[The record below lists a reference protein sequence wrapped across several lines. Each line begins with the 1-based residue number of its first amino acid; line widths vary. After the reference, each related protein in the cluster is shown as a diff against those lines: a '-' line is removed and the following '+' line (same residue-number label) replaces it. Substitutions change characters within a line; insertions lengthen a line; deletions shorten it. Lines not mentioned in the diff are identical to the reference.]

1 MENFFVTTYGIVA
14 FILLIIWS
22 TVWKG
27 LALWRAAKQNSTV
40 WFVVFVILNTAG
52 VLEIIYLYF
61 IARKKSGTQ
70 AK

>member
-40 WFVVFVILNTAG
+40 WFVVFVVLNTAG